1 MAPPLIAAGI
11 ALVRFGP
18 AIVRV
23 ARKELAN
30 WLKQGGKEIKKPTV
44 SQKRESVVPSQ
55 LGKRIG
61 SIGKG
66 VTRRKPKGYTDAPSQ
81 QPKTPKKYLERQPKE
96 PTPLDPKKDL
106 TFTASGGSVKGRPA
120 KRSAENS

>member
-1 MAPPLIAAGI
+1 MAAPLIAAGI

-23 ARKELAN
+23 AKKELAN
-30 WLKQGGKEIKKPTV
+30 WVKKGGKEIKKPTV
-44 SQKRESVVPSQ
+44 SQKRESIVPSQ
-55 LGKRIG
+55 LGKQV
-61 SIGKG
+61 K
-66 VTRRKPKGYTDAPSQ
+66 KPKGYTDAPSR